1 MPHPEPAAL
10 SSLRAYVAANLDKS
24 AAQANNPGNFVI
36 HRLNR
41 LEYQNSIRDL
51 LAVDFNAT
59 DMLPSD
65 GGDFGFDNI
74 AAALKTSPLLLE
86 RYLAAALKISTD
98 ALGDKDATPGTL
110 TIPISLEHSQ
120 NEHVEGLPLGTRG
133 GVLVKHNFPADAE
146 YVLNG
151 RLLWAVIEGYVGV
164 EGADKPRNFVITLDG
179 EQV

>member
-1 MPHPEPAAL
+1 MRLDDVDLNNVAKNAAQWERVLLKTSVGAMPPQGLPHPEPAAMN
-10 SSLRAYVAANLDKS
+10 SFRAYLATNLDR
-24 AAQANNPGNFVI
+24 AATLANNPGNFVL

-86 RYLAAALKISTD
+86 RYLAAAIKISTE
-98 ALGDKDATPGTL
+98 AVGNKDAAPARRSSRSASSTRRTSTSQACRSAPRRRAHPLQLPG
-110 TIPISLEHSQ
+110 
-120 NEHVEGLPLGTRG
+120 RC
-133 GVLVKHNFPADAE
+133 
-146 YVLNG
+146 
-151 RLLWAVIEGYVGV
+151 
-164 EGADKPRNFVITLDG
+164 
-179 EQV
+179 